1 MADTTTI
8 NNEELNNE
16 STQLDMQ
23 DATPLL
29 LLNLGCGNDI
39 REDYKNIDIIPIN
52 DEVIHCDVRELEF
65 APNSVDG
72 ILALHVLQCFPIQE
86 LPQILKD
93 WYELLKEGAEVV
105 VSVPSLA
112 LAAEEFCFENW
123 SAAKFNTFI
132 FGDQTNEGNF
142 YLSAFDVPTLRNC
155 FEESPFL
162 ILSIEEDLSE
172 LSIIL
177 RAIKPVKEYS
187 SKIKLFIESTDDD
200 DFESDE
206 EVFQNEWDEEDFDD
220 DIEQPDDFYDDDI
233 IVDENFEREIEA
245 EIELF
250 KNQISEIEEE
260 FSEIIRN
267 DIEET
272 ADAPIESID
281 IDDSPEDDD
290 ITDIDDEE
298 FLSSLEIDEEDEDI
312 NEDVDLIQSI
322 NEDIELDIDLFEEE
336 EEAPETETIED
347 TEALPLDFEDESSLN
362 VDISIDLN
370 DDQEELEEDIE
381 DIDIE
386 EEEEEIED
394 ELEDEFEELI
404 DEKDE
409 NQDGFTIDID
419 IDLES
424 DEEDLDDEVEE
435 DEVEDFEIEIVDID
449 TPETDIEEESASDE
463 DGIAQMDM
471 TDEEYAS
478 ALNKVSIPVSATDYS
493 LEIPLSN
500 DEEMFDDSPEDDDI
514 TDIDDEEFLSSLEI
528 DEEDEDINEDVDLIQ
543 SINEDIEL
551 DIDLFEEEEE
561 APETETIEDTE
572 ALPLDFEDESSLNVD
587 ISIDLNDDQEEL
599 EEDIEDID
607 IEEEEEE
614 IEDELEDEF
623 EELIDE
629 KDENQDG
636 FTIDIDIDLESD
648 EEDLDDEV
656 EEDEVEDFEIEIVD
670 IDTPETDIEEESAS
684 DEDGIAQM
692 DMTDE
697 EYASA
702 LNKVSIPVSA
712 TDYSLEIPL
721 SNDEEMFDDFPEIE
735 EESTPDIL
743 PISIIETAFSDDSD
757 QVLQDD
763 IDITLDSLLEQSIVD
778 DSPKIDFAFSS
789 IEEQPVD
796 VKVPEKQL
804 NIFWE
809 GSQFTYHS
817 LALINRE
824 HCYNLLRA
832 GVSDVTILP
841 YEEDTF
847 EPEGEKF
854 EALKN
859 VDIRYKQE
867 WETTTSGLPTVLIR
881 HTWPPRTDAPNNA
894 KWIVMQPW
902 EFSEL
907 RSDFVDVFQRADEV
921 WVPSHFVRNIYVKAG
936 ISPDK
941 VQVIPNG
948 VNPQLFTPLGD
959 LYPLETTKECKFLY
973 VGGTI
978 YRKGIDVL
986 LQSYV
991 ATFTKDDSVTLVI
1004 KDLGGDSF
1012 YKGQTAQSLIKEI
1025 QQNPDAPEIIYID
1038 EQLTEEE
1045 MASLYRACS
1054 VFVSPYRGE
1063 GFSLPTL
1070 EAMSSGLPVIV
1081 TQGGP
1086 TDEFVNEE
1094 CGWIIPSKHTYIG
1107 NRFGNYDL
1115 TGNAYVLEPD
1125 KEALSDS
1132 LLRAFAFPYEC
1143 VQKGLNGSI
1152 IARTQLTWN
1161 LATMKA
1167 LKRLDVLYNT
1177 TMADEAA
1184 DTLQDIPDSSTI
1196 FAQAE
1201 VAFRE
1206 KDFDIAIEL
1215 YNTVY
1220 TIRGISPKLALLGVH
1235 RLAMIGLHDNE
1246 IEFVQDCLIKADE
1259 FVVDHPDTLYLKAS
1273 LMALQQQWVEAS
1285 ELLNRLIENWD
1296 TYRYQSLIGIRLT
1309 NLLCAAGNA
1318 VYYGSAELEDRT
1330 EEVSAAHQLYSAS
1343 LKDDPDNAEACY
1355 GTALCFYE
1363 FGLLDDAKKMVE
1375 WAIQISPDFTAA
1387 TDLLLMIQNEATS

>member
-1 MADTTTI
+1 MVDTTTI

-16 STQLDMQ
+16 STQFDLQ
-23 DATPLL
+23 DPTPLL

-93 WYELLKEGAEVV
+93 WFELMKEGAEVV

-112 LAAEEFCFENW
+112 LAAEEFYFENW
-123 SAAKFNTFI
+123 SAAKFNTFL

-187 SKIKLFIESTDDD
+187 SKIKLFIESTDDED
-200 DFESDE
+200 LESDE

-220 DIEQPDDFYDDDI
+220 DIEQPDDFYDDEI

-272 ADAPIESID
+272 TDTSIESID
-281 IDDSPEDDD
+281 FDDSTEDDD

-298 FLSSLEIDEEDEDI
+298 FLTSLEIDEEDEDI

-322 NEDIELDIDLFEEE
+322 NEDIELDIDLFDEDEDEVEEE
-336 EEAPETETIED
+336 EVTPEPEIIED
-347 TEALPLDFEDESSLN
+347 TETLPLDFNDDDSLNIDISLDLDES
-362 VDISIDLN
+362 
-370 DDQEELEEDIE
+370 ED
-381 DIDIE
+381 
-386 EEEEEIED
+386 EEEIED
-394 ELEDEFEELI
+394 ELDDEFEELI
-404 DEKDE
+404 DENDE
-409 NQDGFTIDID
+409 NQDGFSIDIN

-424 DEEDLDDEVEE
+424 DEDDLDEEVEE

-449 TPETDIEEESASDE
+449 TPETGIEEETASDE
-463 DGIAQMDM
+463 
-471 TDEEYAS
+471 
-478 ALNKVSIPVSATDYS
+478 
-493 LEIPLSN
+493 
-500 DEEMFDDSPEDDDI
+500 
-514 TDIDDEEFLSSLEI
+514 
-528 DEEDEDINEDVDLIQ
+528 
-543 SINEDIEL
+543 IE
-551 DIDLFEEEEE
+551 
-561 APETETIEDTE
+561 
-572 ALPLDFEDESSLNVD
+572 V
-587 ISIDLNDDQEEL
+587 
-599 EEDIEDID
+599 
-607 IEEEEEE
+607 
-614 IEDELEDEF
+614 
-623 EELIDE
+623 
-629 KDENQDG
+629 
-636 FTIDIDIDLESD
+636 
-648 EEDLDDEV
+648 
-656 EEDEVEDFEIEIVD
+656 
-670 IDTPETDIEEESAS
+670 
-684 DEDGIAQM
+684 AQM

-743 PISIIETAFSDDSD
+743 PISIIETAFSDDND

-778 DSPKIDFAFSS
+778 ESPKIDFAFSS

-796 VKVPEKQL
+796 VKIPEKQL

-959 LYPLETTKECKFLY
+959 EYPLETTKQCKFLY

-1038 EQLTEEE
+1038 EQLTEEQ

-1115 TGNAYVLEPD
+1115 TGNAFVLEPD

-1235 RLAMIGLHDNE
+1235 RLAMIGLNDNE

-1273 LMALQQQWVEAS
+1273 LLALQQQWVEAS

-1355 GTALCFYE
+1355 GTALCFYD
-1363 FGLLDDAKKMVE
+1363 FGLMDDAKKMAE

-1387 TDLLLMIQNEATS
+1387 SDLLLMIQNEATS